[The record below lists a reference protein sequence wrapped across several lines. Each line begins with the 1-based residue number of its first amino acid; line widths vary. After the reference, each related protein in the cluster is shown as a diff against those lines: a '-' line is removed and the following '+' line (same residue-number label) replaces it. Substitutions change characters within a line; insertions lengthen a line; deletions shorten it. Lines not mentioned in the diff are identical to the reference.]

1 MRFLPWVGAAVFFL
15 IGQVIMSAY
24 GTVGGVIFLIPALGL
39 WWWTYTLKEKKMD
52 QLYAELMKLDH
63 EKRTE
68 VIADLSPED
77 RDDILKRR
85 ARDLRPNQ
93 ASETT
98 RGK

>member
-1 MRFLPWVGAAVFFL
+1 MLVVVAVAGSAVFMHYVKDTL
-15 IGQVIMSAY
+15 IQVVCI
-24 GTVGGVIFLIPALGL
+24 VALAGL
-39 WWWTYTLKEKKMD
+39 WFWSHVLKERKMD

-77 RDDILKRR
+77 RDDVLKRR
-85 ARDLRPNQ
+85 ARDLRPNK
-93 ASETT
+93 SPETT